1 MRRSIAG
8 QSECRRGAWCD
19 LPPLTEARLASVS
32 RLALARGLLAWAS
45 RPVLASVRPAWVL
58 RVALTLALPVL
69 ASLLEP
75 E

>member
-8 QSECRRGAWCD
+8 QSVCRRDAWCD
-19 LPPLTEARLASVS
+19 LPPLTEAHLASV
-32 RLALARGLLAWAS
+32 S

-58 RVALTLALPVL
+58 RVAPTLALPVL